1 MTAFLLSQIIIG
13 FAAFFDLLSFQF
25 KERKKII
32 LCFVFAV
39 ILIAIHFAL
48 LEQWTAAG
56 LMALAAVRYITSLFT
71 TSRQMAV
78 LFSISALVV
87 TYFTYAGFISLISCT
102 ASLFQN
108 AAAFSKEDKQL
119 RQFMILAT
127 SCWIV
132 HNIIIG
138 SPTAVLLELLFITSN
153 LVGYYRYYVK
163 TPKEIAEA

>member
-1 MTAFLLSQIIIG
+1 
-13 FAAFFDLLSFQF
+13 
-25 KERKKII
+25 
-32 LCFVFAV
+32 
-39 ILIAIHFAL
+39 
-48 LEQWTAAG
+48 
-56 LMALAAVRYITSLFT
+56 MALAAVRYITSLFT
-71 TSRQMAV
+71 TSKQMAV
-78 LFSISALVV
+78 LFSISSLVV